1 MKKSP
6 SSERQREAAI
16 KVLLLMAVEIY
27 FGTLEKK
34 GSKKNYF
41 FLNGSDLYNP
51 PPLLMNRP
59 LREDFFCGF
68 PEYQYNFF
76 KTFSFFPLTPL

>member
-16 KVLLLMAVEIY
+16 KVLLLMAVEIF

-51 PPLLMNRP
+51 PPP
-59 LREDFFCGF
+59 LNEPAIKRRFFLRL
-68 PEYQYNFF
+68 PRVPIQFF
-76 KTFSFFPLTPL
+76 